1 MSYLDKRKFNDKKN
15 PPKMNYME
23 IKKNQMR
30 TEAIY
35 SELAIERESATLI
48 ELGSDTKADRK

>member
-1 MSYLDKRKFNDKKN
+1 MSCLDERKFNGKKN
-15 PPKMNYME
+15 SSKMHCME

-35 SELAIERESATLI
+35 SELAIERESATI
-48 ELGSDTKADRK
+48 IDFGSDTKADRK